1 MTNLGHNWL
10 CSVWIKHSVGRD
22 SACCDSGMTILGQDW
37 LFFCESMTFLGQDWL
52 CSGWKEYS
60 VGRQS
65 ACYDKSMTNLGRDWL
80 FFCGSMT
87 FFGQDW
93 SYYEREE
100 RIKVQD

>member
-1 MTNLGHNWL
+1 
-10 CSVWIKHSVGRD
+10 
-22 SACCDSGMTILGQDW
+22 MTILGQDW

-65 ACYDKSMTNLGRDWL
+65 ACYDRSMTNLGRDWL